1 MTSIKILEGIVV
13 SDKADKTIVVA
24 VSSRSKTK
32 FKGKTV
38 KRSERYLVHDP
49 LNGAKEGDMV
59 QITQS
64 KPISRNK
71 RWRLFKIQ
79 SKNDSIRPSSENVEK
94 EDLVWFSLKQDW

>member
-1 MTSIKILEGIVV
+1 MISTKILEGIVV
-13 SDKADKTIVVA
+13 SDKADKTIVVT

-49 LNGAKEGDMV
+49 LNDAKEGDVV

-64 KPISRNK
+64 KPLSRNK

-79 SKNDSIRPSSENVEK
+79 SKNDNILPSSENGEK
-94 EDLVWFSLKQDW
+94 EDLKWFSHRQD

>member
-1 MTSIKILEGIVV
+1 MAALKILEGIVV
-13 SDKADKTIVVA
+13 SDKADKTIVVT

-49 LNGAKEGDMV
+49 LNGAKEGDIV

-71 RWRLFKIQ
+71 RWRLFKVQ
-79 SKNDSIRPSSENVEK
+79 SSNGSTHPSSENVAK
-94 EDLVWFSLKQDW
+94 EDLT

>member
-1 MTSIKILEGIVV
+1 MAELKILEGLVV
-13 SDKADKTIVVA
+13 SDKADKTIVVT

-32 FKGKTV
+32 FKGKTI

-49 LNGAKEGDMV
+49 LNGAKEGDIV

-71 RWRLFKIQ
+71 RWRLFKVQ
-79 SKNDSIRPSSENVEK
+79 SNNDSI
-94 EDLVWFSLKQDW
+94 

>member
-1 MTSIKILEGIVV
+1 MAELKILEGLVV
-13 SDKADKTIVVA
+13 SDKADKTIVVT

-49 LNGAKEGDMV
+49 LNGAKEGDIV

-71 RWRLFKIQ
+71 RWRLFKVQ
-79 SKNDSIRPSSENVEK
+79 SNNDSIHPSSENVAK
-94 EDLVWFSLKQDW
+94 EDLTWFSLRQDW

>member
-1 MTSIKILEGIVV
+1 MAELKILEGLVV
-13 SDKADKTIVVA
+13 SDKADKTIVVT

-32 FKGKTV
+32 FKGKTI

-49 LNGAKEGDMV
+49 LNGAKEGDIV

-71 RWRLFKIQ
+71 RWRLFK
-79 SKNDSIRPSSENVEK
+79 V
-94 EDLVWFSLKQDW
+94 